1 MSPLGESKNLMS
13 NPKTKQAY
21 NNNFHNNF
29 YKTSFSII
37 LSDIH
42 SDRAVSIPQYDYR
55 GLYREDPELYE
66 NPGMDPI

>member
-1 MSPLGESKNLMS
+1 MSPSGESKNLMS

-29 YKTSFSII
+29 YKTSFSKI

-55 GLYREDPELYE
+55 GMYGEDPELYE